1 MHMTRSDTESLGDL
15 GAARAVAR
23 RRPNPL
29 NMGRGELP
37 CRPIAPILR
46 LSRSCRPTAIAG
58 TIIIMDLYPIER
70 HPGWAQPPVGEEA
83 LGSGF
88 SIFAVAPAVANPDAS
103 GTIISKCFVAWVRAA
118 PEHCCPRPIFSR
130 WLGPAQAMLE
140 PTRGDLS
147 AAALTTTT
155 LGMTAAQVMRTHNV
169 HRGAIAEASPHHGA
183 AIVVLNS
190 RIATSRPKRA
200 PVISARRI
208 TCVRSHPRDA
218 RRRRCPSCPNHRRSA
233 ARSFRSAAAPGRRSP
248 ETKAT
253 PRS

>member
-1 MHMTRSDTESLGDL
+1 MTRSDTESLGDL

-140 PTRGDLS
+140 PTRGDLP

-155 LGMTAAQVMRTHNV
+155 LSMTAAQVMRTHNV

-190 RIATSRPKRA
+190 RYSNQPPEAGASYIRQAHHMRPIPPARCAPASLSILPEPPPISGTVVSLCCRAWSTIA
-200 PVISARRI
+200 
-208 TCVRSHPRDA
+208 
-218 RRRRCPSCPNHRRSA
+218 
-233 ARSFRSAAAPGRRSP
+233 
-248 ETKAT
+248 
-253 PRS
+253 

>member
-1 MHMTRSDTESLGDL
+1 MTRSDTESLGDL

-70 HPGWAQPPVGEEA
+70 HPGRAQPHVGEEA
-83 LGSGF
+83 LDSGF
-88 SIFAVAPAVANPDAS
+88 SIFAVAPAVANPDSS
-103 GTIISKCFVAWVRAA
+103 GAIIRKCFVAWVRAA

-140 PTRGDLS
+140 PTRWDRS
-147 AAALTTTT
+147 AAALTTAT
-155 LGMTAAQVMRTHNV
+155 LSMTAAQVMRTHNV
-169 HRGAIAEASPHHGA
+169 HRGAVAETSPHRVT
-183 AIVVLNS
+183 AIVVLNPRCSDQPPEAGASYIRRAHVTWPRS
-190 RIATSRPKRA
+190 RA
-200 PVISARRI
+200 
-208 TCVRSHPRDA
+208 RDA
-218 RRRRCPSCPNHRRSA
+218 ARHRYPFFRCHRRPT
-233 ARSFRSAAAPGRRSP
+233 ARPFRSAAEPARR
-248 ETKAT
+248 
-253 PRS
+253 